1 MITLRQYQQDCL
13 AAILKARL
21 ERVLRQLVSLP
32 TGSGKTEIFAR
43 LPAILN
49 KYGGKMLVLAHRE
62 ELLEQAKDKIS
73 RANPGVRVEIE
84 QAARRAGPNAEI
96 VVASV
101 PSIGRGWGNNKRI
114 SKFRPEDYNAII
126 CDEAHHAVA
135 ESYKNVFKYFGVGE
149 QGRPFLIGFTATPKR
164 GDGKGLE
171 ECFDQ
176 IVFHRDIK
184 TMVQEGW
191 LCPINGY
198 RIRSKTDLSQVKRHM
213 GDFAVGDLGNKVN
226 NAPRNAL
233 VVKSFLDLTP
243 DQRGLVFSVDVKH
256 SHDLANL
263 FKESGVKAGCIVGEM
278 SKKERVYVLD
288 AYRAGD
294 LQILVNCMVLTEG
307 FDQPDIESIVL
318 GRPTTSSLL
327 YTQMVGRGTRP
338 SLETGKTDL
347 TVIDIA
353 DNCTRHSLMS
363 LPSLFGLPP
372 AMNLDGEDVI
382 KTEDEVEKRGQLLQG
397 VNLDTIKD
405 VQQLRFLL
413 SKVDLLGD
421 ITTPKEVKDFSK
433 LNWLGMPDGCFR
445 IAVKDNLFSIRENI
459 LGTYDVAVNNT
470 VITPKSLNL
479 QGAFDYADYYISQ
492 HYKEAGA
499 YLSRGAR
506 WRKDGATDKQIEVL
520 RQFNIPHKDDLTKG
534 EASTRISKY
543 FAARDSKPMMAEHQE
558 GES

>member
-1 MITLRQYQQDCL
+1 MIKLRQYQVDCL
-13 AAILKARL
+13 DAILEARKKQ
-21 ERVLRQLVSLP
+21 VLRQLVSLP

-43 LPAILN
+43 LPGILH

-62 ELLEQAKDKIS
+62 ELLSQAKDKIS

-84 QAARRAGPNAEI
+84 QAVKVAGPNAEI

-101 PSIGRGWGNNKRI
+101 PSIGRQDNKRI
-114 SKFRPEDYNAII
+114 SKFNPEDYNAII

-135 ESYKNVFKYFGVGE
+135 ESYKNVFRYFGVGE
-149 QGRPFLIGFTATPKR
+149 PARPFLIGFTATPKR

-184 TMVQEGW
+184 TMVKEGW

-213 GDFAVGDLGNKVN
+213 GDFAVGDLGDQVN

-243 DQRGLVFSVDVKH
+243 DRRGLVFAVDVAH
-256 SHDLANL
+256 SHDLADL
-263 FKESGVKAGCIVGEM
+263 FRESGVKAGCIVGEM
-278 SKKERVYVLD
+278 TKKDRANVLD
-288 AYRAGD
+288 TYRAGD
-294 LQILVNCMVLTEG
+294 LQVLVNCMVLTEG

-372 AMNLDGEDVI
+372 AMNLGGEDVVL
-382 KTEDEVEKRGQLLQG
+382 TEEEVEKRGQLLQG

-405 VQQLRFLL
+405 VQQLKFLL

-421 ITTPKEVKDFSK
+421 ITTPREVQDFSK
-433 LNWLGMPDGCFR
+433 LNWLGMPDGSFR
-445 IAVKDNLFSIRENI
+445 IAVKENLISIKENI
-459 LGTYDVAVNNT
+459 LGTYDVTVNYT
-470 VITPKSLNL
+470 VITPKPLTL
-479 QGAFDYADYYISQ
+479 QGAFDYADYWITLN
-492 HYKEAGA
+492 HKDAT
-499 YLSRGAR
+499 YLFRGAQ
-506 WRKDGATDKQIEVL
+506 WRKDGVTDKQIKVL
-520 RQFNIPHKDDLTKG
+520 RQFAIPHNEDMTKG

-543 FAARDSKPMMAEHQE
+543 FAARDSKPAVSKRLHPRENW
-558 GES
+558 

>member
-13 AAILKARL
+13 DAILKARK

-32 TGSGKTEIFAR
+32 TGSGKTEIFAQ
-43 LPAILN
+43 LPATLN

-62 ELLEQAKDKIS
+62 ELLEQARDKIS

-84 QAARRAGPNAEI
+84 QAARVASGNADI

-101 PSIGRGWGNNKRI
+101 PSIGRGWGENKRI
-114 SKFRPEDYNAII
+114 NKFAPTDYNAII

-135 ESYKNVFKYFGVGE
+135 ETYKNVFRYFGVGQE
-149 QGRPFLIGFTATPKR
+149 GHPFLIGFTATPKR

-184 TMVQEGW
+184 AMVKEGW

-198 RIRSKTDLSQVKRHM
+198 RIRSQTDLSQVKRHM
-213 GDFAVGDLGNKVN
+213 GDFAIGDLGDRVN

-243 DQRGLVFSVDVKH
+243 KQRALVFSVDVAH
-256 SHDLANL
+256 SHALTEL
-263 FKESGVKAGCIVGEM
+263 FQEAGVKAGCIVGEM
-278 SKKERVYVLD
+278 SKKDRANVLD

-294 LQILVNCMVLTEG
+294 LQVLVNCMVLTEG

-338 SLETGKTDL
+338 SIETGKTDL

-405 VQQLRFLL
+405 VQQLKFLL

-433 LNWLGMPDGCFR
+433 LSWLGMPDGSFR
-445 IAVKDNLFSIRENI
+445 ISVKDNLFSIKEDL
-459 LGTYDVAVNNT
+459 LGSYDVSKNGQS
-470 VITPKSLNL
+470 ITLKRYSL
-479 QGAFDYADYYISQ
+479 QGAFDYADFYISQ
-492 HYKEAGA
+492 NHKDAT
-499 YLSRGAR
+499 YLFRDAS

-543 FAARDSKPMMAEHQE
+543 FAARDSKPMKAEHPE
-558 GES
+558 GGRE